1 MVRHDGVAIINQYK
15 SNEAEF
21 KDWLDAETQRHGF
34 WPRSRSGLR
43 SLEEQVQFL
52 GFQPPIN
59 HQSHSK
65 KNIANSDAIVSS
77 LRNPVDVPPRSVS
90 HLRLAIQ
97 GRQQSQESH
106 GYIIGVLE
114 WALDVLEPMEPGRPQ
129 SRTPSL
135 SPSPAS
141 RRRSAGGGSRS
152 PYCCETR
159 DDVRA
164 GVVRKRRTC
173 PARVDGFEDWQYPL
187 PDNVDLDMDDLV
199 EEFSTVTEML
209 GVRLDIVS
217 DRGRAV
223 AVEVGYPT
231 RSLPYTSWA
240 GTVIDAE
247 RMRAFAWLVEF
258 LQDYERVSRLPSAR
272 DSLEFMLEAELGRDE
287 IHIRRLTKDER
298 MRRAGRSATDS
309 EDERNCG
316 LAHADSDSTID
327 NM

>member
-43 SLEEQVQFL
+43 GLEEQVQFL
-52 GFQPPIN
+52 
-59 HQSHSK
+59 
-65 KNIANSDAIVSS
+65 SS
-77 LRNPVDVPPRSVS
+77 LRDPVDVPPRSVS
-90 HLRLAIQ
+90 HLRMAIQ

-114 WALDVLEPMEPGRPQ
+114 WALGVLEPMEPGRPQ
-129 SRTPSL
+129 PRTPSL

-141 RRRSAGGGSRS
+141 PRRSVGG
-152 PYCCETR
+152 ETR

-199 EEFSTVTEML
+199 EEFSTATEML

>member
-1 MVRHDGVAIINQYK
+1 MVRHDGVTIIDQYK

-43 SLEEQVQFL
+43 SLEE
-52 GFQPPIN
+52 
-59 HQSHSK
+59 K
-65 KNIANSDAIVSS
+65 VSS
-77 LRNPVDVPPRSVS
+77 LRDPVDVPPRSVS
-90 HLRLAIQ
+90 HLRMAIQ

-106 GYIIGVLE
+106 GYVIGVLE
-114 WALDVLEPMEPGRPQ
+114 WALDVLEPMESGRPQ
-129 SRTPSL
+129 PRIPSL
-135 SPSPAS
+135 SPSPTS
-141 RRRSAGGGSRS
+141 PRRSVGGK
-152 PYCCETR
+152 TR

-199 EEFSTVTEML
+199 EEFSTATEML

-231 RSLPYTSWA
+231 RSLPSTSWA

-247 RMRAFAWLVEF
+247 RMRALAWLIEF
-258 LQDYERVSRLPSAR
+258 LQDYERVGRLPSAR
-272 DSLEFMLEAELGRDE
+272 DALECMLEAELGRDE
-287 IHIRRLTKDER
+287 IHIRRLTKDETT
-298 MRRAGRSATDS
+298 RAGGSATDS

-316 LAHADSDSTID
+316 LAQADSDSTID